1 MIVLTQEEFNGLF
14 KKYPQVRKAEAGEP
28 CCPYCSNALSPKS
41 LEYWNQATE
50 AGTPCCTI
58 EITCDVCDK
67 VIWRGGSW
75 YPGIDDKEELIQET
89 QELLDEKIGEE

>member
-1 MIVLTQEEFNGLF
+1 VSRVALTVAMRFHLKAWSIGTKQQ
-14 KKYPQVRKAEAGEP
+14 KQVPLAVPLK
-28 CCPYCSNALSPKS
+28 SP
-41 LEYWNQATE
+41 AM
-50 AGTPCCTI
+50 
-58 EITCDVCDK
+58 CDK